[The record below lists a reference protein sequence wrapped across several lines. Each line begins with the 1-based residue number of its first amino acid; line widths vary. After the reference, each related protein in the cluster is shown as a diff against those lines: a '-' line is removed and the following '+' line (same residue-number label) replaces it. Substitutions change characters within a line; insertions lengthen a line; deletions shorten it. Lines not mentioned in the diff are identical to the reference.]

1 MIWSRHG
8 HYMVMGG
15 MIGAV
20 TKSVR
25 VRAACV
31 VGKARLASWAKLVHS
46 ASCQPTCSVGK
57 SLAPGADG
65 VCDDSTIIGYY
76 PMAYL
81 TYEGKIIA
89 LDIFSCLLF
98 P

>member
-1 MIWSRHG
+1 MVWGRHG

-31 VGKARLASWAKLVHS
+31 VGKACLASWAKLHTLPHVS
-46 ASCQPTCSVGK
+46 RPAMRANLSPLVPTGR
-57 SLAPGADG
+57 A
-65 VCDDSTIIGYY
+65 TIIGYY

-81 TYEGKIIA
+81 TYEGKILA